1 MSCGW
6 QVRTPSPII
15 KQLSG
20 GWAMT
25 EDELQKEI
33 RVLDLLPPWQRKVY
47 LEEVQKARGVAVANR
62 MRLALVEYWKSQR

>member
-1 MSCGW
+1 
-6 QVRTPSPII
+6 
-15 KQLSG
+15 
-20 GWAMT
+20 MT

-47 LEEVQKARGVAVANR
+47 LEEVQKARGVAVATR